1 MEIGTWSAGYEIQD
15 RSFKT
20 RNTVAEHP
28 VRKHVTRNSE
38 ALAAASPYDPEKIE
52 IAAQEGTPFVVRLK
66 KRPVLVKDV
75 VNMWRIDEEWWRKPI
90 SRLYFSLELENGARI
105 TVFRD
110 LVAGAWYRQNWA

>member
-1 MEIGTWSAGYEIQD
+1 MEIGTWNAGHEIQG
-15 RSFKT
+15 RSLKT
-20 RNTVAEHP
+20 RNAE
-28 VRKHVTRNSE
+28 RVTRNSE
-38 ALAAASPYDPEKIE
+38 ATVASPYNPEKIE
-52 IAAQEGTPFVVRLK
+52 IAAQEGRPFVVRLK

-110 LVAGAWYRQNWA
+110 LMRGAWYRQNWVA

>member
-1 MEIGTWSAGYEIQD
+1 MEIGAAWNAVHERPFRAYNTERA
-15 RSFKT
+15 T
-20 RNTVAEHP
+20 RNGEATV
-28 VRKHVTRNSE
+28 V
-38 ALAAASPYDPEKIE
+38 SPYDPEKIE
-52 IAAQEGTPFVVRLK
+52 IAAQEGRPFVVRLK

-110 LVAGAWYRQNWA
+110 LLAGTWYRQSWA